1 MATKGK
7 RRQPSMAVARRPVLA
22 NGRAVDRAVEQVL
35 AQQSPGVLG
44 VFERMARDPKL
55 TVEKLGELIR
65 LQREIMDTE
74 AKAAFEAA
82 YARMKPEIP
91 AIEKRGIIRN
101 KEGKVQ
107 SRYSK
112 YEDIREIV
120 DPILLRHGFHTHN
133 ATEWPETGTLEV
145 VSYLTHDRGHSRESR
160 FRTTAD
166 ASGGKNA
173 IQGLGSG
180 VSYGKRYTLIDLL
193 AIVCKGQDDDG
204 QAHGRAE
211 QRREAPAPAPV
222 HGKASEPITLAM
234 RDKIVKLVGKVGRD
248 PQEVKRWLD
257 DQYGYGSTAEITR
270 DRYDE
275 IIAAIEAPGLLPGV
289 LL

>member
-7 RRQPSMAVARRPVLA
+7 RRQPSTAMVRASDKHAKRIARVLDA
-22 NGRAVDRAVEQVL
+22 PD
-35 AQQSPGVLG
+35 SPGVLG

-101 KEGKVQ
+101 KEGKIQ

-112 YEDIREIV
+112 YEDIRDVV

-211 QRREAPAPAPV
+211 QRREAPAPV